1 MIISAVSGWDGK
13 MGQADRSAP
22 GWRAVLTMV
31 AIAAVANNLSDPG
44 HAATSPAWRVYSDQS
59 GSSVEAPPTLKPVKD
74 PSQLVL
80 RSADGK
86 TVATLA
92 TTTEERSGFP
102 GNDPTSDLAPT
113 AADCDVLPPA
123 YRLLNSRISAYSC
136 VKAGKVEY
144 WVAKY
149 NGSGNVTLHAEYP
162 VTQKADWDAVVARMS
177 ASMKQQARHELV
189 PYGCDPA
196 KDSPCQ

>member
-1 MIISAVSGWDGK
+1 
-13 MGQADRSAP
+13 MGQTDRPAA
-22 GWRAVLTMV
+22 GWPRVLVLV
-31 AIAAVANNLSDPG
+31 AIGGFTNGVARMGDAEAAQ
-44 HAATSPAWRVYSDQS
+44 AWRVYSDQS
-59 GSSVEAPPTLKPVKD
+59 GSSVEAPGALKPVKD

-80 RSADGK
+80 RSADGM
-86 TVATLA
+86 TLATLE

-102 GNDPTSDLAPT
+102 GNDPATDLTPT

-123 YRLLNSRISAYSC
+123 YRLLNSRVSAYSC

-144 WVAKY
+144 WAARY

-162 VTQKADWDAVVARMS
+162 VSQKADWDAVVARMS
-177 ASMKQQARHELV
+177 ASLKQRGRHELV